1 MQEIIVIAGPN
12 GAGKTS
18 FANKYLSSFRGRFV
32 FLNADEVAR
41 EIALPDV
48 PQARLDLRAGRE
60 MLARIDDCIAAG
72 LNIAFETTL
81 ASLSYAR
88 KIPAWQQAGCS
99 VALVYLRL
107 PSVEM
112 SIERVRRR
120 VAQGGHGIPEDVI
133 RKRFSKSLDYFER
146 LYRPIVNEWYIWDS
160 LEGSFRP
167 AEKWDDR

>member
-1 MQEIIVIAGPN
+1 LQEIIIIAGPN

-18 FANKYLSSFRGRFV
+18 FANEYLSSFRGRFV

-41 EIALPDV
+41 EIVLPDV
-48 PQARLDLRAGRE
+48 PQAQLDLRAGRE
-60 MLARIDDCIAAG
+60 MLARINDCIAAG

-88 KIPAWQQAGCS
+88 KIPSWQQAGYS

-107 PSVEM
+107 ANVEM

-120 VAQGGHGIPEDVI
+120 VAQGGHGVPEDVI
-133 RKRFSKSLDYFER
+133 RKRFTKSLDYFEK
-146 LYRPIVNEWYIWDS
+146 LYRPVVNEWYIWDS
-160 LEGSFRP
+160 LEGSFQP
-167 AEKWDDR
+167 AEKWDD